1 MVLRNMINNFFIENR
16 ESTIKG
22 ITLSE
27 IIKNDFETVEEYTEK
42 IILNYEEEEKELL
55 IIIASIVLR
64 IEIDILIYNIE
75 FDPPVIF
82 LM

>member
-27 IIKNDFETVEEYTEK
+27 IIKNDCETVEEYTEK

-55 IIIASIVLR
+55 VIIASIVLR
-64 IEIDILIYNIE
+64 IEIDILIYDIE